1 MSGNCISE
9 QPRADDEQACGV
21 ADVMNDDIDQNE
33 DVDRP
38 IPNLDLHEVF
48 VDPELPEVA
57 P

>member
-1 MSGNCISE
+1 MSGNRIGE
-9 QPRADDEQACGV
+9 QPRADDEQAGGV

-48 VDPELPEVA
+48 VDPKLPEVA